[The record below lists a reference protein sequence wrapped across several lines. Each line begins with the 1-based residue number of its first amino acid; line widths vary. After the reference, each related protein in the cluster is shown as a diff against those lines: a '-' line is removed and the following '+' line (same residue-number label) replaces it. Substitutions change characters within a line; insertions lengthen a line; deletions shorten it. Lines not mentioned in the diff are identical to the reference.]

1 MRKIEI
7 KNWHFFHNY
16 VIILSHQNF
25 HNFPFHSQPLK
36 IEYLK
41 RQGWISYKVGKVE
54 ISRQED
60 SIFNIIFRI
69 PRFSDFSVSLAFNF
83 FFYSIIYIFYMY
95 IIIYVTRI
103 STSNYKS
110 NPLRIGRGS
119 RPNPISTYNYTR
131 TEKSRP
137 NVKKIWFSSI
147 VFS

>member
-25 HNFPFHSQPLK
+25 HNFLFHSQPLK

-83 FFYSIIYIFYMY
+83 FFLQYNLHFLHIHYNLRHSHLDIELQIQPSKNW
-95 IIIYVTRI
+95 TRQQ
-103 STSNYKS
+103 TESNI
-110 NPLRIGRGS
+110 NL
-119 RPNPISTYNYTR
+119 
-131 TEKSRP
+131 
-137 NVKKIWFSSI
+137 
-147 VFS
+147 